1 MFKKIPLLLLVVL
14 IAVAG
19 CASVPAKGVK
29 PKKASQLY
37 EETET
42 FVYLSKGL
50 NKQLML
56 VDQTVSSTEDGRLV
70 VKAKLFNKLPEDLR
84 VQIQTVFK
92 DKDGYPSGDETNW
105 ELILVSHNAY
115 YYYEAKAMNAKGQN
129 YVSRCRYA
137 E

>member
-1 MFKKIPLLLLVVL
+1 MWKKTLLLVLAVL
-14 IAVAG
+14 ISG
-19 CASVPAKGVK
+19 CWSVPAKGIK

-50 NKQLML
+50 NKQLL
-56 VDQTVSSTEDGRLV
+56 LADQAVSATEDGRLV
-70 VKAKLFNKLPEDLR
+70 VKAKLFNKLGEDLR
-84 VQIQTVFK
+84 VQIQTIFK
-92 DKDGYPSGDETNW
+92 DKDGYPTGDETNW
-105 ELILVSHNAY
+105 ELILIPHNAY
-115 YYYEAKAMNAKGQN
+115 YYYEAKAMNTKGQK

>member
-1 MFKKIPLLLLVVL
+1 MWKRILLLALAVL
-14 IAVAG
+14 IAG
-19 CASVPAKGVK
+19 CASVPAKGIK

-50 NKQLML
+50 NKQLL
-56 VDQTVSSTEDGRLV
+56 LADQAVASTEDARLV
-70 VKAKLFNKLPEDLR
+70 AKAKLFNKLPEDLR
-84 VQIQTVFK
+84 VQIQTIFK
-92 DKDGYPSGDETNW
+92 DKDGYPTGDETNW
-105 ELILVSHNAY
+105 ELIVIPHNAY
-115 YYYEAKAMNAKGQN
+115 YYYEAKAMNTKAKG

>member
-1 MFKKIPLLLLVVL
+1 MWKKMLLLVL
-14 IAVAG
+14 SISIAG
-19 CASVPAKGVK
+19 CASVPAKGIK

-56 VDQTVSSTEDGRLV
+56 ADQAISATEDGRLV
-70 VKAKLFNKLPEDLR
+70 VKAKLFNKLAEDLR
-84 VQIQTVFK
+84 AQIQTIFK
-92 DKDGYPSGDETNW
+92 DKDGYPTGDETNW
-105 ELILVSHNAY
+105 ELVVIPHNAY
-115 YYYEAKAMNAKGQN
+115 YYYEAKAMNTKAEK
-129 YVSRCRYA
+129 YVTRCRYA